1 MSARPVTLETL
12 SDVELTE
19 LAWDQATLTAALAE
33 RLEMAARDKQDLMRE
48 LNKLENEDAH
58 KQQD

>member
-19 LAWDQATLTAALAE
+19 LAWDQATLTTALAE
-33 RLEMAARDKQDLMRE
+33 RLEMVARDKQDLMRE
-48 LNKLENEDAH
+48 RELNKLENDNE
-58 KQQD
+58 QS

>member
-33 RLEMAARDKQDLMRE
+33 RLEMVARDKQDLMIERE
-48 LNKLENEDAH
+48 LNKLENGNE
-58 KQQD
+58 QS